1 MRVLVNETQKAG
13 RHIISWDGRDDD
25 GSELASDVYFYRMR
39 LGDQPPFNSER
50 LTRKL
55 LLLR

>member
-1 MRVLVNETQKAG
+1 MLVNETQKAG

-39 LGDQPPFNSER
+39 LGDLPPFSSLSER
-50 LTRKL
+50 LTGKL